1 MRPNASLRRLLTLC
15 LVAGAAAPRLIA
27 AQAPDRPA
35 SAQTA
40 DRKTGAVGPAAVAPI
55 SPSTDAYVIGPDDEL
70 SIVFWRDKD
79 LSADVV
85 VRPDGKISLPLLNDI
100 QAAGFTPDQLRENLV
115 AAAGKYVEQ
124 PTATVVVKAI
134 HSRNTYIT
142 GKVAKPGAYAL
153 TVDMNVMQLIAL
165 SGGLLEYA
173 DDKNIVVIRT
183 VAGKQH
189 YFPFNYREVIERK
202 HPEQNIVLRPG
213 DTVVVP

>member
-1 MRPNASLRRLLTLC
+1 MRRHTRLRRLLTFC
-15 LVAGAAAPRLIA
+15 LVAGATASRLIA
-27 AQAPDRPA
+27 AQVSDRPA
-35 SAQTA
+35 AAQAA
-40 DRKTGAVGPAAVAPI
+40 DRKTGAVGSPAVAPPGP
-55 SPSTDAYVIGPDDEL
+55 PSAYVIGPDDEL

-100 QAAGFTPDQLRENLV
+100 QAVGLTPDQLRESLV

-124 PTATVVVKAI
+124 PNATVVVKAI
-134 HSRNTYIT
+134 HSRNAYIT
-142 GKVAKPGAYAL
+142 GKVAKPGGYSL

-173 DDKNIVVIRT
+173 DDKNIVVIRM

-189 YFPFNYREVIERK
+189 YFPFNYREVIDRK

>member
-1 MRPNASLRRLLTLC
+1 MRRYASLSLLLTLS
-15 LVAGAAAPRLIA
+15 LADGAGASRLIA
-27 AQAPDRPA
+27 AQVPDRPA
-35 SAQTA
+35 
-40 DRKTGAVGPAAVAPI
+40 VAPA
-55 SPSTDAYVIGPDDEL
+55 SPSTPAYVIGPDDEL

-124 PTATVVVKAI
+124 PTATVVVKTI
-134 HSRNTYIT
+134 RSRNAYIT
-142 GKVAKPGAYAL
+142 GKVAKPGSYAL

-173 DDKNIVVIRT
+173 DAKSIVVIRMD
-183 VAGKQH
+183 AGKQR
-189 YFPFNYREVIERK
+189 YFPFNYRDVIERK